1 MGMFVA
7 FEGIDGCGKSTQ
19 TKLLERR
26 LKELGKKVLLTREP
40 GGTKVGEIIRNALFN
55 NEIDPLTEVFLFAA
69 DRCAHINSLVKP
81 MLDDGYIVISDRHLL
96 SSVVYQGIAKGVGAR
111 KVLEINKYAVSNIKP
126 NVTFVLDMPVDI
138 ALERVQNANRFESR
152 ELQGRV
158 REGFLELSSSDYF
171 ENVILLDATG
181 DKDTVACRVWD
192 VFSQIYGGCI

>member
-1 MGMFVA
+1 MMGMFVA

-96 SSVVYQGIAKGVGAR
+96 SSVVYQDCQGCWRSKG
-111 KVLEINKYAVSNIKP
+111 
-126 NVTFVLDMPVDI
+126 T
-138 ALERVQNANRFESR
+138 
-152 ELQGRV
+152 
-158 REGFLELSSSDYF
+158 
-171 ENVILLDATG
+171 
-181 DKDTVACRVWD
+181 
-192 VFSQIYGGCI
+192 